1 MAKKPADI
9 NLLRSLSPI
18 SGVKPENLTT
28 IASKSF
34 IEDCGAGRF
43 VFKQG
48 DTDKRHVYV
57 ISGELELRSGEK
69 VVKVITGGSDDAK
82 HPLAPQLP
90 RMLSARAKTN
100 VEFLAV
106 DSDLLDIMLTWDQT
120 SSFEVDVID
129 EEDDD
134 SGDWMTAVLASKAFL
149 RVPPGNIQAMF
160 MRMEPVTLKTG
171 ESAIK
176 QGEDGDYFYV
186 ITEGTAA
193 VTRETPMNKDGI
205 KLAELG
211 VGDTFGEE
219 ALISEAKRNATV
231 TMITDGKLMRLSKT
245 DFSSLLHEPLSN
257 QISYEDAKQ
266 IVADGGLWLDV
277 RLPGEFETGHEE
289 GAMNLPLP
297 FVRMKY
303 NQIPTGKKLIVCCD
317 TGRRSAA
324 ASYIL
329 AEKGFETLV
338 LDGGLQSKPA

>member
-9 NLLRSLSPI
+9 NLLRTLTPI
-18 SGVKPENLTT
+18 SGVKPENLST

-43 VFKQG
+43 IFKQG
-48 DTDKRHVYV
+48 DTDKRNIYV
-57 ISGELELRSGEK
+57 VSGEVELRSGDK
-69 VVKVITGGSDDAK
+69 VVKVIAGGTEDAK

-90 RMLSARAKTN
+90 RMLSARAKN
-100 VEFLAV
+100 DVEFMAV

-129 EEDDD
+129 DSDDD

-149 RVPPGNIQAMF
+149 RVPPANIQAMF
-160 MRMEPVTLKTG
+160 MRMEPVVLKAG
-171 ESAIK
+171 ESAIR

-205 KLAELG
+205 KLAELH

-231 TMITDGKLMRLSKT
+231 TMITNGKLMRLSKT

-257 QISYEDAKQ
+257 HVDFAEAAK
-266 IVADGGLWLDV
+266 IIADGGVWLDV
-277 RLPGEFETGHEE
+277 RLPGEFEKEHEE
-289 GAMNLPLP
+289 GAINMPLP
-297 FVRMKY
+297 FVRMKF
-303 NQIPTGKKLIVCCD
+303 NTLPQGKKVVVCCD

-329 AEKGFETLV
+329 AEKGFETYV
-338 LDGGLQSKPA
+338 LTGGLQSKPA